1 MNGEM
6 QDGHTGSHEAHA
18 DLKVRPVGVKERS
31 FSHGG
36 ELQLT
41 SVGVLPSKHDG
52 ERATRKQRVYAR
64 V

>member
-1 MNGEM
+1 M
-6 QDGHTGSHEAHA
+6 
-18 DLKVRPVGVKERS
+18 KERP

-52 ERATRKQRVYAR
+52 EKKKAQCAHEGVIMMGHGVEAA
-64 V
+64 